1 MKALD
6 TKLWRDLQSLWAQVL
21 TIAVVV
27 AIGVAGFVGMFSVHE
42 SLKNARDNF
51 YRDNRMADV
60 FIRIQRAPLPLQA
73 RLLALPGVADLQL
86 NVVHDAQLALPHV
99 QAPVTGRFIGLDL
112 SRLHA
117 QRQVMNALTLRS
129 GRWPEPGRTLEAV
142 VNERFA
148 QARHLQP
155 DDQVQAILNGQL
167 QTVHLVGTVITPEY
181 VFASRGGAPDDK
193 SFGVWWVDQQRLA
206 HAIDMQGAFNQAAFR
221 VHDSADPKQLKAQL
235 IQQVDALLAPYG
247 TRGAMRQDQQ
257 ISARI
262 VNDELSQMKVMG
274 TVLPAIF
281 LAVSVFILSGVI
293 GRQVATQ
300 RQQMAALKALG
311 YPDRRIAEHYMGLA
325 LAISGLGLLAGLLL
339 SQWIGRTMLG
349 LYGEVFRLAHLD
361 YATTPWLVAT
371 ATILVLAAATAGTW
385 RAIQTVVR
393 LRPAVA
399 MQAPAPD
406 RYRPSLIERLGLGR
420 HVGASALMAIRHVER
435 RPWRALFTVTG
446 IALAVALQISGAF
459 WLDAIDHIVDV
470 QYRQVLRGDV
480 VVNFQQALAP
490 SVQQDLLRLPG
501 VMQAEVQRNEAVR
514 FHTGSRNAEAALL
527 GLAQGASLTRVID
540 AQRGPVTLPTHGLVL
555 SGLLAK
561 QLGVQQGEQI
571 EVEFLMGR
579 QLRTRIQVMA
589 IVHTLIGK
597 QAFMDLEALHRLAR
611 EGAGVTEASLQ
622 VDPLAMPAFWQA
634 VKQAPVIVS
643 VLDKAS
649 SLAGFQE
656 TTSRNMGVFSTVLT
670 LFAVAMAVGIV
681 YNAARISLSE
691 RAWELA
697 SLRVLGMTRVEVS
710 VLLLAPLTAE
720 LLLALP
726 LGGVYGWALAS
737 WLMHLMS
744 SDNIDFPVVIARGTY
759 AWAALIVLAAGLVS
773 ALLVRRHIDRLE
785 LVAVLKVRE

>member
-27 AIGVAGFVGMFSVHE
+27 AIGAAGFVGMFSVHE

-60 FIRIQRAPLPLQA
+60 FIRVQRAPLQLQS
-73 RLLALPGVADLQL
+73 RLRDLPGVADVQL
-86 NVVHDAQLALPHV
+86 SVVHDAQLALPDA

-112 SRLHA
+112 ARLHA
-117 QRQVMNALTLRS
+117 QRQGINALTLRS
-129 GRWPEPGRTLEAV
+129 GRWPEPGRALEAV

-148 QARHLQP
+148 QARHLKP
-155 DDQVQAILNGQL
+155 GDQVQAILNGQL
-167 QTVHLVGTVITPEY
+167 QTVHLVGTVISPEY

-193 SFGVWWVDQQRLA
+193 SFGVWWIDQQRMV
-206 HAIDMQGAFNQAAFR
+206 HVFDMQGAFNQAAFR
-221 VHDSADPKQLKAQL
+221 VHDSIDKKQLSAQL
-235 IQQVDALLAPYG
+235 ITQVDALLAPYG

-281 LAVSVFILSGVI
+281 LAVSVFILNGVI

-311 YPDRRIAEHYMGLA
+311 YPDRRIAGHYMGLA

-339 SQWIGRTMLG
+339 SQWIGHTMLG

-361 YATTPWLVAT
+361 YATTPWLVAG
-371 ATILVLAAATAGTW
+371 AVALVLAAATAGTW
-385 RAIQTVVR
+385 RAIRAVVR

-420 HVGASALMAIRHVER
+420 YVSASTLMAIRHMER

-480 VVNFQQALAP
+480 VVNFQQALGP

-501 VMQAEVQRNEAVR
+501 VMHAEVQRSEAVR
-514 FHTGSRNAEAALL
+514 LHAGSHNEEGVLL
-527 GLAQGASLTRVID
+527 GLAPDARLMRVID
-540 AQRGPVTLPTHGLVL
+540 AQRGPVTLPAYGLVL
-555 SGLLAK
+555 SALLAR

-579 QLRTRIQVMA
+579 QHRAQVQVIA
-589 IVHTLIGK
+589 IVHTLFGK
-597 QAFMDLEALHRLAR
+597 QAFMDIQALHRLAR

-622 VDPLAMPAFWQA
+622 VDPMAMPAFWQA
-634 VKQAPVIVS
+634 VKQVPVIVS

-656 TTSRNMGVFSTVLT
+656 TTSRNMGVFSTVLS

-691 RAWELA
+691 HAWELA
-697 SLRVLGMTRVEVS
+697 SLRVLGMTRAEVS

-726 LGGVYGWALAS
+726 LGAVCGWALAS

-744 SDNIDFPVVIARGTY
+744 SDNIDFPVVIAPDTY

-773 ALLVRRHIDRLE
+773 ALLVRRQIDRLE